1 MSNQDHIPEH
11 SEGPVANEQ
20 PATVLT
26 PEWQEQCCDNAKR
39 TGFIGLDH
47 LIYILAADEQYTE
60 ELLFRLWKEYHV
72 STAQARVAVWR
83 ALLERWVFGTVAA
96 VRGQSLNPIKYLE
109 AYTYDPETGE
119 LEVYDRKKLRG
130 PAFVRLDELKEYF
143 ATQISPGLPMLK
155 LLSDVQLEDLIESDL
170 PEAAKHENAFIRKGD
185 AWFVKYAGKSV
196 ILKHSQ
202 GMSYI
207 AFLLANKGK
216 DFYPHELNVQVNPV
230 LPAEQDIL
238 SNPAVRTQYGLDGYE
253 DVYEEL
259 ELRKKFIK
267 SCLPH
272 LDELFQKSKSGKAE
286 DIEEWERVKSI
297 LRNEYNYEVLVN
309 GERVSLREGR
319 SKLRKEFDR
328 LRKNITK
335 AIGKAKKAMLK
346 NLPEAESFLS
356 DIHTGNKFS
365 YKPSKEINWHITT

>member
-1 MSNQDHIPEH
+1 MSNQDHVPEH

-60 ELLFRLWKEYHV
+60 ELLFRLWKEYQIYIRKPAKPDV
-72 STAQARVAVWR
+72 STAQARVAVWQ

-96 VRGQSLNPIKYLE
+96 VRGQSLNPIKYLG

-143 ATQISPGLPMLK
+143 ATQISPGLPMPK

-170 PEAAKHENAFIRKGD
+170 PEAAKHENAFIRKGE

-202 GMSYI
+202 GMTYI

-216 DFYPHELNVQVNPV
+216 DFYPQELNAEVNPA

-238 SNPAVRTQYGLDGYE
+238 NDPAARIQHGLDGYE
-253 DVYEEL
+253 DVYEES
-259 ELRKKFIK
+259 ELSKEFIE
-267 SCLPH
+267 SCLTFCFP
-272 LDELFQKSKSGKAE
+272 L
-286 DIEEWERVKSI
+286 VSI
-297 LRNEYNYEVLVN
+297 QH
-309 GERVSLREGR
+309 
-319 SKLRKEFDR
+319 R
-328 LRKNITK
+328 LY
-335 AIGKAKKAMLK
+335 LCPDF
-346 NLPEAESFLS
+346 LP
-356 DIHTGNKFS
+356 
-365 YKPSKEINWHITT
+365 